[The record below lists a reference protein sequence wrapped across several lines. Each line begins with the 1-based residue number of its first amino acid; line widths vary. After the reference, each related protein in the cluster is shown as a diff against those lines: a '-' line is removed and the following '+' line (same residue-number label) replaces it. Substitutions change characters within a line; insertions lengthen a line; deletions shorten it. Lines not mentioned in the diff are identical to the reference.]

1 MACVPCDRGSLA
13 YDAVT
18 CQALSASSRY
28 GHGWRRGDGVSV
40 GTALEPDRDRET
52 WQGSAAVGRAERK
65 RIDCA
70 IAE

>member
-1 MACVPCDRGSLA
+1 
-13 YDAVT
+13 
-18 CQALSASSRY
+18 
-28 GHGWRRGDGVSV
+28 VSV